1 MPRWISEAALLA
13 MHAELLAEHGG
24 LSGPVD
30 ENALGTSLARPQQLH
45 HYGDPSPTIFQL
57 AAALGFA
64 LAKNHC
70 FRDGN
75 KRISLAAMDV
85 LLQLNGFELG
95 AAEADAVLTIQD
107 LAASKIDETELAAWI
122 AANSTPL

>member
-1 MPRWISEAALLA
+1 

-24 LSGPVD
+24 LPGPVD
-30 ENALGTSLARPQQLH
+30 ENALGSSLARPKQLH
-45 HYGDPSPTIFQL
+45 HYGDPAPSIFQL

-75 KRISLAAMDV
+75 KRIALAAMDV
-85 LLQLNGFELG
+85 FLQLNGYQLV
-95 AAEADAVLTIQD
+95 ADEADAVLTIQD
-107 LAASKIDETELAAWI
+107 LAASVIDEVELASWVESNAQPI
-122 AANSTPL
+122 

>member
-1 MPRWISEAALLA
+1 

-24 LSGPVD
+24 LAGPVD
-30 ENALGTSLARPQQLH
+30 ENALGSSLARPQQLH
-45 HYGDPSPTIFQL
+45 HYGDPPPSIFQL
-57 AAALGFA
+57 AAALGIA

-85 LLQLNGFELG
+85 FLQLNSFELV
-95 AAEADAVLTIQD
+95 ANEADAVLTIQD
-107 LAASKIDETELAAWI
+107 LAASIIDEREFAAWVEAI
-122 AANSTPL
+122 SQPL